1 MRILSI
7 KIQKGRLYAVDFGE
21 RTVLLDRQIADNY
34 PLKAGMELPEEAVEQ
49 LYAASHLQRAKARCL
64 WYLERQDYTARALAG
79 KLYGKFEPE
88 YIAAAVE
95 RMQELGLVNDAAYAQ
110 RSAERL
116 LGEQGV
122 SLRMARQKL
131 LQKGVDRT
139 LIDAA
144 LENTAYDGAAAA
156 LALLQKK
163 YAGKIGTPEDVR
175 RTYQAL
181 ARRGFTHAEIKQA
194 LKQMKE
200 DLEFEE

>member
-1 MRILSI
+1 
-7 KIQKGRLYAVDFGE
+7 
-21 RTVLLDRQIADNY
+21 
-34 PLKAGMELPEEAVEQ
+34 
-49 LYAASHLQRAKARCL
+49 
-64 WYLERQDYTARALAG
+64 
-79 KLYGKFEPE
+79 
-88 YIAAAVE
+88 
-95 RMQELGLVNDAAYAQ
+95 MQELGLVNDAAYAQ

-122 SLRMARQKL
+122 SLRMAKQKL

>member
-1 MRILSI
+1 MRILAI

-34 PLKAGMELPEEAVEQ
+34 PLKAGMELSEEAVEQ
-49 LYAASHLQRAKARCL
+49 LYAASQLQRAKARCL

-79 KLYGKFEPE
+79 KLYGQVEPE

-95 RMQELGLVNDAAYAQ
+95 RIQELGLVNDAAYAQ

-122 SLRMARQKL
+122 SLRMAKQKL

-181 ARRGFTHAEIKQA
+181 ARRGFTHAELKQA

>member
-1 MRILSI
+1 MRISEI
-7 KIQKGRLYAVDFGE
+7 RIQKGRLYAVTLGE
-21 RTVLLDRQIADNY
+21 KTVLLDRNIADQSA
-34 PLKAGMELPEEAVEQ
+34 LKSGMELAEEELER
-49 LYAASHLQRAKARCL
+49 LYAASQLQRAKSRCL
-64 WYLERQDYTARALAG
+64 WYLERRDYTARALAD

-95 RMQELGLVNDAAYAQ
+95 RMKELGFVNDAAYAQ

-131 LQKGVDRT
+131 MQKGVDRA
-139 LIDAA
+139 LIDEA
-144 LENTAYDGAAAA
+144 LENTEYNGAAAA

-163 YAGKIGTPEDVR
+163 YAHKIGTPEDVR

-181 ARRGFTHAEIKQA
+181 ARRGFSHTEIRQA
-194 LKQMKE
+194 LQQMKE